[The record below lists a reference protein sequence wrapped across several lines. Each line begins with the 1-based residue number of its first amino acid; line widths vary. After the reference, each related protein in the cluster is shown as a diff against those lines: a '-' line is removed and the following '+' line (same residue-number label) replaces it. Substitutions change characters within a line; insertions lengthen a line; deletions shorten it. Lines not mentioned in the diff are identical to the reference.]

1 MSNTIGVSIPR
12 KEAFDKV
19 TGTAKYTDDTLLPGT
34 LHAKMLTSRYA
45 HAKIKSLDISKAK
58 KAIGVQEVIT
68 GDYFPILSGSVIE
81 DRPPIARDRV
91 RYFGEP
97 IAVVIANS
105 EQEAMKAV
113 KLINVE
119 YEPLPVVNSI
129 SDSLKPGATLI
140 HENLDQYN
148 RAVKDVYPEL
158 NTNILD
164 RIKIRKGDMAKGWA
178 ESEVIVE
185 GNFLL
190 PQSDHLAM
198 ETRSAKAQIMP
209 DGK

>member
-45 HAKIKSLDISKAK
+45 HAKIKSLDIAEAK
-58 KAIGVQEVIT
+58 KALGVQAVIT
-68 GDYFPILSGSVIE
+68 GDYLPILSGSVIE

-97 IAVVIANS
+97 VAVVIANS

-140 HENLDQYN
+140 HENLGQYN
-148 RAVKDVYPEL
+148 HAVNDVYPEL

-164 RIKIRKGDMAKGWA
+164 RIKIRKGDMAKGWQK
-178 ESEVIVE
+178 VK
-185 GNFLL
+185 L
-190 PQSDHLAM
+190 
-198 ETRSAKAQIMP
+198 
-209 DGK
+209 